1 MKLEH
6 ALSPMTRNRSII
18 TQNAEAEAIELI
30 KQIKQ
35 LKLDV
40 INQRIDKKEI
50 SLIRPEILDSWI
62 RSFNYGL
69 SVFDYNFAPALGEEA
84 LQQRCQEKASLLA
97 SSEPFIQ
104 QLSTMLADSQC
115 IILLSD
121 EVGSMLR
128 VLEGNKKL
136 KDQNKRFKLVAG
148 SIWNEETVGTCAHAI
163 SLIHGIPMQIS
174 GPEHY
179 CERYDDIFCSSA
191 PIFDGNQNLSGTLS
205 IVSPSFHQQNAHSLG
220 LVVSMAWAIQ
230 KDIQMGFNKELLSFT
245 LDSAD
250 KGVLTLNKS
259 GIITQANNMANNF
272 FRPLLEHELIGMPYQ
287 SVLGPLSFIES
298 VLEKGPAVFDTE
310 VFLERWN
317 QRITILSVQAIS
329 DNAGQNLGLVL
340 VFKKNGVLR
349 KGSSNKGHNLA
360 AKFTF
365 QDILGEAPELLNNIA
380 ISRRF
385 SYLDANI
392 LIQGESGTG
401 KEMFAH
407 AIHQQSRPDGPF
419 VAVNC
424 AAIPSTLIESE
435 LFGYEG
441 GSFTGAEK
449 QGRPGKIELAHGGTL
464 FLDEIG
470 DMPLELQP
478 VLLRVLDE
486 KRVMRLGSSQYLPVD
501 FRLISATNRD
511 LSELV
516 ESKRF
521 RQDLLYRLQVL
532 QVNIPPLRKRGQDIV
547 LLARYFAQKVAQQQ
561 GIAVPQ
567 LSDAFLLAL
576 LNYEWPGNVRQ
587 LENTILYAVNVCH
600 GPMIGPEHLPAN
612 IREGLPQIVTAGLQ
626 PEKQQ
631 LPMKD
636 IEKIFIQEALLQSD
650 YNISD
655 AALRLKMSR
664 STLYRKIKE
673 YQIKTK

>member
-1 MKLEH
+1 
-6 ALSPMTRNRSII
+6 
-18 TQNAEAEAIELI
+18 
-30 KQIKQ
+30 
-35 LKLDV
+35 
-40 INQRIDKKEI
+40 
-50 SLIRPEILDSWI
+50 
-62 RSFNYGL
+62 
-69 SVFDYNFAPALGEEA
+69 
-84 LQQRCQEKASLLA
+84 
-97 SSEPFIQ
+97 
-104 QLSTMLADSQC
+104 
-115 IILLSD
+115 
-121 EVGSMLR
+121 
-128 VLEGNKKL
+128 
-136 KDQNKRFKLVAG
+136 
-148 SIWNEETVGTCAHAI
+148 
-163 SLIHGIPMQIS
+163 MQIS

-441 GSFTGAEK
+441 GSFTGAVFVVDPRKEK
-449 QGRPGKIELAHGGTL
+449 IAVAEARKLNIPVVAIVDTNCDP
-464 FLDEIG
+464 DEIDYVIPG
-470 DMPLELQP
+470 NDDAIRA
-478 VLLRVLDE
+478 V
-486 KRVMRLGSSQYLPVD
+486 K
-501 FRLISATNRD
+501 LISSRIAD
-511 LSELV
+511 AVLEG
-516 ESKRF
+516 
-521 RQDLLYRLQVL
+521 RQGEQ
-532 QVNIPPLRKRGQDIV
+532 
-547 LLARYFAQKVAQQQ
+547 
-561 GIAVPQ
+561 
-567 LSDAFLLAL
+567 
-576 LNYEWPGNVRQ
+576 
-587 LENTILYAVNVCH
+587 
-600 GPMIGPEHLPAN
+600 
-612 IREGLPQIVTAGLQ
+612 VTA
-626 PEKQQ
+626 
-631 LPMKD
+631 
-636 IEKIFIQEALLQSD
+636 
-650 YNISD
+650 
-655 AALRLKMSR
+655 
-664 STLYRKIKE
+664 
-673 YQIKTK
+673 

>member
-6 ALSPMTRNRSII
+6 ALSPMIRNRSIL

-40 INQRIDKKEI
+40 INQRIEKKEI
-50 SLIRPEILDSWI
+50 SLIRPEIVDSWI

-69 SVFDYNFAPALGEEA
+69 SVFDYNFAPALDQDA
-84 LQQRCQEKASLLA
+84 LQQRCREKASLLE

-128 VLEGNKKL
+128 VLEGSKKL
-136 KDQNKRFKLVAG
+136 EDQNKRFKLVAG

-205 IVSPSFHQQNAHSLG
+205 IVSPSFYQQNAHSLG
-220 LVVSMAWAIQ
+220 LVVSMAWGIQ
-230 KDIQMGFNKELLSFT
+230 KDIQMGFNKELLHLT

-250 KGVLTLNKS
+250 KGVVTLNKS
-259 GIITQANNMANNF
+259 GIITQANTMANNF
-272 FRPLLEHELIGMPYQ
+272 FKELLGHELIGMPYQ
-287 SVLGPLSFIES
+287 SVLGPLTLIES
-298 VLEKGPAVFDTE
+298 ALKKGKAVFDTE

-317 QRITILSVQAIS
+317 QRITMLSVQAIL
-329 DNAGQNLGLVL
+329 DNSGQNLGLVL
-340 VFKKNGVLR
+340 VFKKNDPIR
-349 KGSSNKGHNLA
+349 KSNSSKGHNLT

-365 QDILGEAPELLNNIA
+365 DDILGEAADLLNNIA

-385 SYLDANI
+385 SGLNANI

-407 AIHQQSRPDGPF
+407 AIHQESRPDGPF
-419 VAVNC
+419 IAVNC

-449 QGRPGKIELAHGGTL
+449 QGRPGKIELANGGTL

-516 ESKRF
+516 ESERF

-532 QVNIPPLRKRGQDIV
+532 QVNIPPLRKRGQDII
-547 LLARYFAQKVAQQQ
+547 LLARYFVQKVAGKQ
-561 GIAVPQ
+561 GIAVPE
-567 LSDAFLLAL
+567 LSDAFMIAL
-576 LNYEWPGNVRQ
+576 LKYDWPGNVRQ
-587 LENTILYAVNVCH
+587 LENTILYAVNVGN
-600 GPMIGPEHLPAN
+600 GPVIGPEHLPAN
-612 IREGLPQIVTAGLQ
+612 IQERIPHVVVDGEQF
-626 PEKQQ
+626 EKQN

-636 IEKIFIQEALLQSD
+636 IEKIFIQEALLESN

-673 YQIKTK
+673 YQLKSK

>member
-6 ALSPMTRNRSII
+6 ALSPMIRNRSII

-392 LIQGESGTG
+392 LIQG
-401 KEMFAH
+401 
-407 AIHQQSRPDGPF
+407 
-419 VAVNC
+419 
-424 AAIPSTLIESE
+424 
-435 LFGYEG
+435 
-441 GSFTGAEK
+441 
-449 QGRPGKIELAHGGTL
+449 
-464 FLDEIG
+464 
-470 DMPLELQP
+470 
-478 VLLRVLDE
+478 
-486 KRVMRLGSSQYLPVD
+486 
-501 FRLISATNRD
+501 
-511 LSELV
+511 
-516 ESKRF
+516 
-521 RQDLLYRLQVL
+521 
-532 QVNIPPLRKRGQDIV
+532 
-547 LLARYFAQKVAQQQ
+547 
-561 GIAVPQ
+561 
-567 LSDAFLLAL
+567 
-576 LNYEWPGNVRQ
+576 
-587 LENTILYAVNVCH
+587 
-600 GPMIGPEHLPAN
+600 
-612 IREGLPQIVTAGLQ
+612 
-626 PEKQQ
+626 
-631 LPMKD
+631 
-636 IEKIFIQEALLQSD
+636 
-650 YNISD
+650 
-655 AALRLKMSR
+655 
-664 STLYRKIKE
+664 
-673 YQIKTK
+673 